1 MQRHNREDA
10 RMRRIIFFFF
20 ATCRQAQK
28 TFVVAHFRVLMRR
41 NRQINNNMMYRTAAY
56 QYRQFILRWIR
67 LIPSYRIDDN
77 LLVLLLNQSDYSR

>member
-10 RMRRIIFFFF
+10 CMRRIIFFF
-20 ATCRQAQK
+20 ATRRQAQK

-41 NRQINNNMMYRTAAY
+41 NRQINNNMYRTAAY

-67 LIPSYRIDDN
+67 FVYGIDDN

>member
-20 ATCRQAQK
+20 ATRRQAQK

-41 NRQINNNMMYRTAAY
+41 NRQINNNMYRTAAY

-67 LIPSYRIDDN
+67 FVYGIDDN